1 MVIPLAIGLVGR
13 EGAELPLKLADG
25 RPIARGIIPLTKAA
39 ETFDF
44 TDVDEAPVPSLNRDF
59 SAPIRLV
66 ANLGADDLRFLAA
79 RDSDPF
85 NRWQAVQMLATR
97 LLVDNVAALRDS
109 ATARNDPG
117 FLAAL
122 GAILADP
129 RLEPAFVAQ
138 VLTPPGET
146 DIAREIG
153 RDIDPDAIFAARSAL
168 RAAIGAHLAQELS
181 DRYRHLADGAPYR
194 PDAAGAGRR
203 ALRNVC
209 LDLLIA
215 AQPPGAVALA
225 ARQYQA
231 ADNMTDRLAALTT
244 LSLRD
249 VPQRPE
255 VLADFYARYGH
266 DPLIVDKW
274 LALQAAIPEPATL
287 DRVKALTAH
296 AAFSFANPNRIRALI
311 GSFAMANQTQFNRA
325 DGSGYGFLVDTV
337 LALDPKNPQVAARL
351 LSALKSWRV
360 LEPSRRALAQAAL
373 ARVAAAPALSR
384 DVSDIAARALG
395 EGKA

>member
-1 MVIPLAIGLVGR
+1 
-13 EGAELPLKLADG
+13 
-25 RPIARGIIPLTKAA
+25 
-39 ETFDF
+39 
-44 TDVDEAPVPSLNRDF
+44 
-59 SAPIRLV
+59 
-66 ANLGADDLRFLAA
+66 
-79 RDSDPF
+79 
-85 NRWQAVQMLATR
+85 
-97 LLVDNVAALRDS
+97 
-109 ATARNDPG
+109 
-117 FLAAL
+117 
-122 GAILADP
+122 
-129 RLEPAFVAQ
+129 
-138 VLTPPGET
+138 
-146 DIAREIG
+146 
-153 RDIDPDAIFAARSAL
+153 
-168 RAAIGAHLAQELS
+168 
-181 DRYRHLADGAPYR
+181 
-194 PDAAGAGRR
+194 
-203 ALRNVC
+203 
-209 LDLLIA
+209 
-215 AQPPGAVALA
+215 
-225 ARQYQA
+225 
-231 ADNMTDRLAALTT
+231 MTDRLAALTT

-296 AAFSFANPNRIRALI
+296 AAFSFANPNRVRALI
-311 GSFAMANQTQFNRA
+311 GSFTMANQTQFNRA